1 MNKVVIVDDEP
12 IILEGIS
19 SSLKLMSINIDI
31 VGSFTSSVTALAF
44 LKDHQVDIV
53 ITDIN
58 MPQYTGIDLIKR
70 VKQLSPATEII
81 ILTGF
86 GSLAYATE
94 AMRYGV
100 KFFLEKP
107 VDAGQLELAIRES
120 IVGVKEAKKSISYRK
135 KAEIEQLIMNR
146 NYHSELIEDNF
157 TLIMYDAV
165 LFSVIDEALTKVIE
179 LSSSEIISGSAKGA
193 VYYVIFDDG
202 KTCDDCCHLLEK
214 RKFPQGI
221 LFFGKNISS
230 KSLYNSFTYA
240 QSLFAFSFYYER
252 LTCFFVED
260 IEARKK
266 SDYAQIVEKF
276 KSDVNELLDNNQF
289 TVLDKVITSFFEKV
303 KEGLFPVNFLRFQI
317 QIFSEEILEKR
328 ATKKLDMDSELSVR
342 ILNAT
347 SNKELHYLFTSIT
360 NRIKTESQL
369 DNTKDIVANLNLI
382 IENEFPNESL
392 SLRWISK
399 KRLFLNP
406 EYLGKVYLKST
417 GKKFNQ
423 RLLEKRI
430 EVSKELIIQNKKVY
444 EVAEAVGFHDNPE
457 YFTKK
462 FKELVGQTPKAYQM
476 RQLE

>member
-1 MNKVVIVDDEP
+1 M
-12 IILEGIS
+12 
-19 SSLKLMSINIDI
+19 
-31 VGSFTSSVTALAF
+31 
-44 LKDHQVDIV
+44 
-53 ITDIN
+53 
-58 MPQYTGIDLIKR
+58 
-70 VKQLSPATEII
+70 
-81 ILTGF
+81 
-86 GSLAYATE
+86 
-94 AMRYGV
+94 
-100 KFFLEKP
+100 
-107 VDAGQLELAIRES
+107 
-120 IVGVKEAKKSISYRK
+120 
-135 KAEIEQLIMNR
+135 
-146 NYHSELIEDNF
+146 
-157 TLIMYDAV
+157 
-165 LFSVIDEALTKVIE
+165 
-179 LSSSEIISGSAKGA
+179 
-193 VYYVIFDDG
+193 
-202 KTCDDCCHLLEK
+202 
-214 RKFPQGI
+214 
-221 LFFGKNISS
+221 
-230 KSLYNSFTYA
+230 
-240 QSLFAFSFYYER
+240 
-252 LTCFFVED
+252 
-260 IEARKK
+260 
-266 SDYAQIVEKF
+266 
-276 KSDVNELLDNNQF
+276 
-289 TVLDKVITSFFEKV
+289 DKIITSFFEKA

-476 RQLE
+476 SQL